1 MQPEHDLQIFQ
12 NVTYYVTYVTYFML
26 HYVTYVTYVTFSKY
40 VQKTVSDIRER
51 LSEVSK

>member
-12 NVTYYVTYVTYFML
+12 NVTYVTYVTYFML
-26 HYVTYVTYVTFSKY
+26 HMLHMLHFRNMLK
-40 VQKTVSDIRER
+40 KTLSDIRER